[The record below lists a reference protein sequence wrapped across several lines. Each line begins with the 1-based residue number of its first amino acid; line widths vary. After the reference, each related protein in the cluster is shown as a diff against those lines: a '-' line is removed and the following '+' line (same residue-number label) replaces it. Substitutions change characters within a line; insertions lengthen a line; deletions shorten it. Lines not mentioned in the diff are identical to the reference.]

1 MRGLSGEGA
10 IFICRWIAGSLVAC
24 RLSQG
29 GSSRID
35 TAFFWGSE
43 VLGFSLAPRSLRP
56 CVLACTH
63 VRDRVGVPILQT
75 YEYRLLVNW
84 SSLTPSN
91 LMPHAL
97 MILRRF
103 FDLETDLRKRTPVIQ
118 RSAHTTFSHVVSNR
132 KQDTILREGKQDTIL
147 LHQSAE
153 CPLSS
158 ERTTSWSPVKR

>member
-1 MRGLSGEGA
+1 L
-10 IFICRWIAGSLVAC
+10 SLVAC
-24 RLSQG
+24 RKVDRVASTPLFFG
-29 GSSRID
+29 D
-35 TAFFWGSE
+35 LKFWGSR
-43 VLGFSLAPRSLRP
+43 LPLAPIAPRSLRP

-63 VRDRVGVPILQT
+63 VRDRVRVPILQT
-75 YEYRLLVNW
+75 YEYRLLVAIGQALLPRT
-84 SSLTPSN
+84 SC

-132 KQDTILREGKQDTIL
+132 KQNTILREGKQDTIL

>member
-1 MRGLSGEGA
+1 MSNLSLD
-10 IFICRWIAGSLVAC
+10 RWIAC

-35 TAFFWGSE
+35 TAFFWGIWSF
-43 VLGFSLAPRSLRP
+43 G
-56 CVLACTH
+56 VLACPSLRSLLAPCGLACLR
-63 VRDRVGVPILQT
+63 VRMCVIGFASRFSKRTDTVS
-75 YEYRLLVNW
+75 W